1 MAIWQQIG
9 SALAALYKY
18 TLSIRYLFSF
28 RHPAEKNIFH
38 IKKAHQ
44 IESQCAFVD
53 YLFSLANQKDITVC

>member
-1 MAIWQQIG
+1 M
-9 SALAALYKY
+9 AALWRHCIN
-18 TLSIRYLFSF
+18 THYLFDTFFPSDT
-28 RHPAEKNIFH
+28 PQKKNIFH